1 MTKVIKFINTRAFWF
16 MLLILPIVIYAF
28 TYIRAQTAP
37 PTFKVFLEEKF
48 EFTSASGITTELYAN
63 TSFKDFL
70 DSINVSENTFITAG
84 YMMNYML
91 LIEVIH
97 LITDVV
103 LMLPRLIQKG
113 FKKMGL
119 GDE

>member
-16 MLLILPIVIYAF
+16 MLMILPIVIYAF
-28 TYIRAQTAP
+28 SYIKAQTPP

-48 EFTSASGITTELYAN
+48 EFTSTTGITNELYAN
-63 TSFKDFL
+63 TSFKEFL
-70 DSINVSENTFITAG
+70 DSINVSENTFKTAG
-84 YMMNYML
+84 YLMNYMI
-91 LIEVIH
+91 LIESIH
-97 LITDVV
+97 LITDVI

-113 FKKMGL
+113 FRKIGL